1 MNIAFGP
8 SASVFHRYK
17 TMRRLIQ
24 PFALI
29 GDNDVVAVIIVVI
42 VVVVVAFPR
51 RRHISI

>member
-1 MNIAFGP
+1 
-8 SASVFHRYK
+8 
-17 TMRRLIQ
+17 MRRLIQ